1 MADEVFIELAAS
13 QTAKKKVS
21 HVYDHVIRAMLKKF
35 FGIYGQRRSTSEQ
48 RRSTSDCAFA
58 QSDLGLLF
66 QLTESL
72 NTVEYIIRNGQERS

>member
-35 FGIYGQRRSTSEQ
+35 FGIYGQRRSTS
-48 RRSTSDCAFA
+48 DCAFA

-72 NTVEYIIRNGQERS
+72 NTVEYIIRNGQERP